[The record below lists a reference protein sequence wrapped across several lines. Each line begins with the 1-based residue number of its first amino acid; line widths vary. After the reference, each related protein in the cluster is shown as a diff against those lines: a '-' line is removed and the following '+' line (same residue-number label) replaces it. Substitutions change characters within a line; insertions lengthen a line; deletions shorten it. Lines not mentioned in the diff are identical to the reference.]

1 MTSTLATI
9 REHGLIAVMEGAEPE
24 RVFSWALAVS
34 RGGIELLAIPVTL
47 KNATEV
53 VSDLDDVEDVNLI
66 VGISGVL
73 HPEQVS
79 IAVAAGAEFLIT
91 PIFDPFI
98 VEAAKSRGLVTI
110 VGASTPTE
118 VRAAIETQ
126 ADMVI
131 VHPIGIVGKPVE
143 YFRNLQ
149 RTFPDVTLGVSG
161 EIDVELAPALLEV
174 GAAAALVDRGV
185 FPDSDDPS
193 ALDIITMR
201 ATALVEVSAEVMGMP
216 SRASFSD
223 IRPSEIPEVDLD
235 TLEQRLSM
243 SDIDIVESD
252 IVE

>member
-1 MTSTLATI
+1 MTSILATI
-9 REHGLIAVMEGAEPE
+9 REHGLVAVMEGADREH
-24 RVFSWALAVS
+24 VFDWALAVS
-34 RGGIELLAIPVTL
+34 RGGIELLAVPVTL
-47 KNATEV
+47 ENVTEV

-98 VEAAKSRGLVTI
+98 IEASKSRGLVTI
-110 VGASTPTE
+110 AGAATPTE
-118 VRAAIETQ
+118 VRAAIETD

-131 VHPIGIVGKPVE
+131 VHPIGAIGKPE
-143 YFRNLQ
+143 AYFRNLT
-149 RTFPDVTLGVSG
+149 RTFPDVLLGVSG

-185 FPDSDDPS
+185 FPDSNDPS

-201 ATALVEVSAEVMGMP
+201 ATALVEVCAEVMGMP

-223 IRPSEIPEVDLD
+223 IRPSEIPEVDID
-235 TLEQRLSM
+235 TIEQRLSM
-243 SDIDIVESD
+243 SDIDIVDS
-252 IVE
+252 